1 MGGVL
6 EVLRWSQ
13 QRCGWSKA
21 HAGVCMCER
30 ARMRMR
36 VHARMYVL
44 REDPFALAGIFH
56 AANRHQLQI
65 HWPGLSEAL
74 LICTFA
80 N

>member
-1 MGGVL
+1 
-6 EVLRWSQ
+6 
-13 QRCGWSKA
+13 
-21 HAGVCMCER
+21 
-30 ARMRMR
+30 MR
-36 VHARMYVL
+36 VCACVNAHVCACACAHVCMYVL
-44 REDPFALAGIFH
+44 GEDPFALAGIFH